1 MAKLPVVAI
10 IGRPNVGKSTFFNRL
25 VGRRQA
31 IVSEVAGTTRD
42 QIMTQIE
49 ADGMRYLLVDTGG
62 MGGGS
67 LDSDFEDDVEG
78 QSLLA
83 LEHAD
88 LILFVVNGRE
98 ELTGSDYA
106 VAEVLRK
113 KRKRHVPVFLV
124 IAKCDDAE
132 KMDEA
137 LPRYY
142 ELGIAESV
150 FPISAAHGLGIDDL
164 QDAIVE
170 RLRKM
175 HFGET
180 RGEGEGKGEEGNS
193 DSGPPRIAIV
203 GRPNVGKSSIVNA
216 LMSEEQ
222 RKSAPRLISPFPGTT
237 RDSTDTVIRFKGKD
251 YVFIDTAGLRK
262 QARVERGLELFS
274 VLRTLQAMAE
284 ADVTVLV
291 LDATQ
296 EIGKQDKHIA
306 GLAIEQGTGLVLVVN
321 KVDLLS
327 TEEKELLRSRLA
339 RAFLFCRWAPILFTS
354 AKTREELPHLFELIH
369 AVSENRVR
377 RITTSMVNRLFQDL
391 SEKNQTMAGGKL
403 PFKYVTQVDV
413 SPPTFAIFLK
423 DPRRL
428 HVSSLR
434 FIEKKLREVFPFE
447 GTPVRWVKKGGI
459 RR

>member
-31 IVSEVAGTTRD
+31 IVSEIPGTTRD
-42 QIMTQIE
+42 QIMTQVE

-88 LILFVVNGRE
+88 LILFTVNGRE

-106 VAEVLRK
+106 VADILRK

-142 ELGIAESV
+142 ELGIAESI
-150 FPISAAHGLGIDDL
+150 FPISAAHGLGVSDV
-164 QDAIVE
+164 QDAITT
-170 RLRKM
+170 RLQKM
-175 HFGET
+175 HFGT
-180 RGEGEGKGEEGNS
+180 QRPGTALAS
-193 DSGPPRIAIV
+193 AVPRIAIV
-203 GRPNVGKSSIVNA
+203 GRPNVGKSAIVNA

-222 RKSAPRLISPFPGTT
+222 RKTAPRLMSPIPGTT

-306 GLAIEQGTGLVLVVN
+306 GLAIEQGTGLILVVN
-321 KVDLLS
+321 KIDLLNAA
-327 TEEKELLRSRLA
+327 EKESFRARVG

-369 AVSENRVR
+369 AVSENRIR

-413 SPPTFAIFLK
+413 SPPTFAIFLR
-423 DPRRL
+423 DPRSL

-434 FIEKKLREVFPFE
+434 FIEKKLREIFPFE
-447 GTPVRWVKKGGI
+447 GTPVRWVKKGGT

>member
-42 QIMTQIE
+42 QIMTQVE
-49 ADGMRYLLVDTGG
+49 EDGMHYLLVDTGG

-98 ELTGSDYA
+98 ELTKSDYA
-106 VAEVLRK
+106 VADILRK

-142 ELGIAESV
+142 EFGVAESM
-150 FPISAAHGLGIDDL
+150 FPISASHGLGISDL
-164 QDAIVE
+164 QDAIVS

-175 HFGET
+175 HFGIQKLVESEET
-180 RGEGEGKGEEGNS
+180 EEGRENAS
-193 DSGPPRIAIV
+193 PRIALV

-222 RKSAPRLISPFPGTT
+222 RKSAPRLISPIPGTT
-237 RDSTDTVIRFKGKD
+237 RDSTDTVIRFKGKE

-274 VLRTLQAMAE
+274 VLRTLQSMEE
-284 ADVTVLV
+284 ADVTVLI

-306 GLAIEQGTGLVLVVN
+306 GLAIEQGTGLILVVN

-327 TEEKELLRSRLA
+327 TEEKEVLRMRLA
-339 RAFLFCRWAPILFTS
+339 RAFQFCRWAPILFTS

-391 SEKNQTMAGGKL
+391 AEKNQTMAGGKL
-403 PFKYVTQVDV
+403 PFKYVTQVAI

-434 FIEKKLREVFPFE
+434 FIEKKLREVFPFD
-447 GTPVRWVKKGGI
+447 GTPVRWVKRGGKKE
-459 RR
+459 